1 MSQPAPLL
9 DGRARTA
16 DAPEFNDNSRAQS
29 LYAAVSGGIAM
40 GLAML
45 AAGALYQAYAGGAFL
60 VMAGLSA
67 GGLVLALVLLR
78 AQRRAGERTASK

>member
-1 MSQPAPLL
+1 MSKPGG
-9 DGRARTA
+9 DRRAIRGCAGWWRLSAT
-16 DAPEFNDNSRAQS
+16 AQS

-40 GLAML
+40 GLSML

-67 GGLVLALVLLR
+67 GGLALALVLLR
-78 AQRRAGERTASK
+78 AQRRAGERTGSK